1 MNARRVAK
9 FAICAG
15 LVLLLGYWAPIG
27 CAYMNSRDDE
37 FHIVNKVKDET
48 TGIHLAILFIPGQLA
63 DSGWYNVIAT
73 SNEVSGTAGPP
84 FLEEIV
90 FSMKEGGTVPT
101 ISYQDSCYA
110 IKTKDAKRPIRFK
123 SGWYATLFGGAVDL
137 RDGDRWR
144 ETIDGKSLCFI
155 FVNRT

>member
-9 FAICAG
+9 FAIHAG

-27 CAYMNSRDDE
+27 CAYMYSRNDE
-37 FHIVNKVKDET
+37 FHIVNKVKDEIT
-48 TGIHLAILFIPGQLA
+48 DIHLAILFLPGQLA
-63 DSGWYNVIAT
+63 DSGWYNVIAS
-73 SNEVSGTAGPP
+73 SNEVSGTAGYP
-84 FLEEIV
+84 FFEQIV
-90 FSMKEGGTVPT
+90 FSMKEGAVPT

-110 IKTKDAKRPIRFK
+110 IKTKDAKRPIRLK

-137 RDGDRWR
+137 KDGDHWR